1 MIVTQILKS
10 ESLWYKLLTV
20 TRSHKEFW
28 CETVDG
34 VRYHAMCLFHR
45 RTASVPEITRLFP
58 QATIRRVPRAGH
70 WLHHDQPEEF
80 LRIVEEFLN
89 S

>member
-1 MIVTQILKS
+1 
-10 ESLWYKLLTV
+10 
-20 TRSHKEFW
+20 
-28 CETVDG
+28 
-34 VRYHAMCLFHR
+34 MCLFHR

-58 QATIRRVPRAGH
+58 RATIRRVPRAGH

-80 LRIVEEFLN
+80 LRIVEEFLD